1 MSRGTPSEVLGCL
14 SAQQLSN
21 DKQSRKQDQNE
32 KISKSQDR
40 GLHTKQEGD
49 PNENEKAAALVI
61 PALVDHLME
70 RVPSD

>member
-1 MSRGTPSEVLGCL
+1 MSRGTPSGFPGCL

-21 DKQSRKQDQNE
+21 DKQSRQQDQNE
-32 KISKSQDR
+32 KKAKSQDR

-49 PNENEKAAALVI
+49 PNEKAAALVI